1 MESTVKPLARHPSV
15 KLTLAAALA
24 LASST
29 AAALGLGQIQVKSR
43 LDQPLLAEIP
53 IISSDPAELERLQAR
68 LASPETFARIGLEP
82 PRGLVSNLQF
92 RVALD
97 DAGNPV
103 VRVTTAQP
111 VQQPLL
117 TFLVEV
123 DWGQGRLVREYSA
136 LLDAPRTVSAPVQP
150 PIQAPVAAPPDT
162 IVRPSP
168 AEAASA
174 ARPPA
179 PASAADAPAPAA
191 VSEDAVASVP
201 SPATMPAMAPPA
213 PAADGAGGLSGAY
226 AVQRGDTLSGIA
238 EQLERGGYSLDQAM
252 IALLRSNPQAFIDGN
267 INLLKAGAVLRIP
280 AAAEVGDVGAAE
292 ALALVRSQVQQWRE
306 ASLPVPQPATGEG
319 AGAQPAAPDR
329 PVAAAAPDARLEIV
343 PPGASTATEAGSQ
356 SGISAG
362 GEGDMLRQEMQQ
374 TRETLAAREAEL
386 AEMRSRI
393 EDLEQL
399 QQQQQ
404 QLLSMKDSE
413 LAAAQQ
419 RLAQA
424 GQATAVTEAAPAP
437 ALLPWLVG
445 GVGLLLAVL
454 GGWLWSRRTRAPKPV
469 FRAPAAAGGGSSLAD
484 AFPSRSLAAPP
495 RHATADRPD
504 PVAPEAP
511 IEQAD
516 VARGGRDTSPTWHP
530 GDRPDAA
537 PRPPLD
543 PAAPVPAQA
552 EAGQAPPEPSA
563 PEQAEFEQAEFEQAE
578 FEQAGL
584 EQAAPEPTPA
594 AQERLELARA
604 YLDIGDRDS
613 ARQLLD
619 EIAADGDH
627 GARQH
632 AARMLR
638 EID

>member
-1 MESTVKPLARHPSV
+1 MKPLARHPSV

-162 IVRPSP
+162 IVRPRP

-329 PVAAAAPDARLEIV
+329 PVAADPSLTSVRSAP
-343 PPGASTATEAGSQ
+343 PPWR
-356 SGISAG
+356 ISARANG
-362 GEGDMLRQEMQQ
+362 FNVPAPYR
-374 TRETLAAREAEL
+374 ASHSEAN
-386 AEMRSRI
+386 AWSRC
-393 EDLEQL
+393 
-399 QQQQQ
+399 
-404 QLLSMKDSE
+404 
-413 LAAAQQ
+413 
-419 RLAQA
+419 
-424 GQATAVTEAAPAP
+424 VNCAPACHTGIGS
-437 ALLPWLVG
+437 VG
-445 GVGLLLAVL
+445 SLWIRPICVVGI
-454 GGWLWSRRTRAPKPV
+454 WSR
-469 FRAPAAAGGGSSLAD
+469 SS
-484 AFPSRSLAAPP
+484 
-495 RHATADRPD
+495 
-504 PVAPEAP
+504 
-511 IEQAD
+511 
-516 VARGGRDTSPTWHP
+516 
-530 GDRPDAA
+530 
-537 PRPPLD
+537 
-543 PAAPVPAQA
+543 
-552 EAGQAPPEPSA
+552 
-563 PEQAEFEQAEFEQAE
+563 
-578 FEQAGL
+578 
-584 EQAAPEPTPA
+584 
-594 AQERLELARA
+594 
-604 YLDIGDRDS
+604 
-613 ARQLLD
+613 
-619 EIAADGDH
+619 
-627 GARQH
+627 
-632 AARMLR
+632 
-638 EID
+638 

>member
-1 MESTVKPLARHPSV
+1 P
-15 KLTLAAALA
+15 AAAA
-24 LASST
+24 PEP
-29 AAALGLGQIQVKSR
+29 AAAS
-43 LDQPLLAEIP
+43 
-53 IISSDPAELERLQAR
+53 
-68 LASPETFARIGLEP
+68 
-82 PRGLVSNLQF
+82 
-92 RVALD
+92 D
-97 DAGNPV
+97 DA
-103 VRVTTAQP
+103 
-111 VQQPLL
+111 
-117 TFLVEV
+117 
-123 DWGQGRLVREYSA
+123 
-136 LLDAPRTVSAPVQP
+136 
-150 PIQAPVAAPPDT
+150 I
-162 IVRPSP
+162 
-168 AEAASA
+168 ASV
-174 ARPPA
+174 P
-179 PASAADAPAPAA
+179 APAPAA
-191 VSEDAVASVP
+191 APAPVAP
-201 SPATMPAMAPPA
+201 APPA
-213 PAADGAGGLSGAY
+213 VDGASGLSGVY

-238 EQLERGGYSLDQAM
+238 GQLDRGGYSLDQAM
-252 IALLRSNPQAFIDGN
+252 IALLRSNPRAFIDGN

-280 AAAEVGDVGAAE
+280 ATADVGDIDATE
-292 ALALVRSQVQQWRE
+292 ALALVRSHVQQWRE
-306 ASLPVPQPATGEG
+306 ATRPVPQPATAGET
-319 AGAQPAAPDR
+319 ATTQPAADST
-329 PVAAAAPDARLEIV
+329 AATAGAAGSVSADARLEIV

-424 GQATAVTEAAPAP
+424 GETTAAGEAAPAP

-445 GVGLLLAVL
+445 GFGLLLAVL

-469 FRAPAAAGGGSSLAD
+469 FRAPVAAAGGSSLAD
-484 AFPSRSLAAPP
+484 AFPSRSLAATPEHETVD
-495 RHATADRPD
+495 RADQ
-504 PVAPEAP
+504 VVPEAP

-516 VARGGRDTSPTWHP
+516 AAGDGHDTSPTWHP
-530 GDRPDAA
+530 GDLLDTA
-537 PRPPLD
+537 PRPPAD
-543 PAAPVPAQA
+543 EAAAAPASAQA
-552 EAGQAPPEPSA
+552 DARQASPDSSA
-563 PEQAEFEQAEFEQAE
+563 PEQAE

-584 EQAAPEPTPA
+584 EQAEFEQATPEPTPA

-619 EIAADGDH
+619 EIAADGDR